1 MAPLEGGLP
10 VNGHSG
16 EVGEV
21 SGLEERRHGPTGG
34 VTPGQWPLR

>member
-1 MAPLEGGLP
+1 MAPLEGGLL

-21 SGLEERRHGPTGG
+21 S
-34 VTPGQWPLR
+34 QSLRVLQLLLSLV

>member
-21 SGLEERRHGPTGG
+21 SQSSRVQLLLSLVLGG
-34 VTPGQWPLR
+34 SPS